1 MSVEADHPMTVA
13 ASLDDKYTL
22 ESGRVYLT
30 GTQALIRLP
39 MMQRQRDL
47 RDGLNTAG
55 FISGYRGSPLG
66 VYDLNLWRAK
76 PFLDS
81 NHIRFQPGVNEEL
94 AATAVWGSQQ
104 TNLFEGARYDGVFSI
119 WYGKGPGLD
128 RAMDAIKHG
137 NAAGTSPHGGVLVLA
152 GDDHG
157 AVSSTLAHQSDHAM
171 VGAMVPVINPA
182 GVQDY
187 IDYGLLGWAMSRYAG
202 IWVGF
207 TAVADTVESSASV
220 LVDPHRLKIVKPEDF
235 EMPPGGL
242 NIRWPDTALE
252 QEARLHDYKR
262 YAVRAFARANRFDRI
277 VIDSPTPRLGIIT
290 TGKAYLDVRQALS
303 TLGIDDR
310 RAGALGI
317 RVFKVGMSW
326 PLDSAGL
333 LAFAK
338 DLEEILVVEE
348 KRPLLEDQVKA
359 QLYELAGSRR
369 PRVIGK
375 FDAEGNRVL
384 CTAGILSPG
393 EVAQLVGKRLLR
405 FADDSVIRGR
415 LEYLSA
421 RNDQRR
427 NRAPVDARSPFFCSG
442 CPHNRSTKVPEGS
455 RALAGIG
462 CHYMA
467 LSMNRDTATFSQ
479 MGGEGAAWVGQAPF
493 TRTEHVFANL
503 GDGTFVHSGSLAIR
517 QALAAGVN
525 ITYKILFNDAVAM
538 TGGQTPDGSPGVDR
552 FAQIV
557 RAEGVDRI
565 AIVSDEPEKYTSPA
579 IFPAGTSIHHRDS
592 LDTLQRELRATP
604 GVTVMIYDQ
613 TCAAEKRRRRKR
625 GTFPDPSK
633 RVFINELVCEG
644 CGDCSVQSNCLSVVP
659 VDTEFGRKRAIDQS
673 SCNKDYSCLEG
684 FCPSFV
690 TVKGGVIRKE
700 ERTLPA
706 FAPDIDLAEPATFP
720 LTAPF
725 GIVVTGIG
733 GTGVITIGALIGMAA
748 HLDGKGVTVLD
759 QTGLAQKG
767 GAVTSHVRIA
777 PSPDDLSAVR
787 IDTGGA
793 DLILGADLVV
803 AASADVINTVENGRT
818 WAIVNSHE
826 TPTADSTLDR
836 DFELDVDR
844 LRAEVS
850 LAAGEAHTHFID
862 ATAIATRLFGDSIAT
877 NMFLLGFAF
886 QHGRV
891 PVSLASMVRAIELN
905 GVSVTSNKRAF
916 DIGRRAVANPD
927 ALHAVQPSDIKSAPP
942 TLHGLVDRRAAF
954 LAEYQNDAYADRY
967 RRLVAAAEAAETN
980 RTPHSRDF
988 TEGVARG
995 AFKLMAYKDEYE
1007 VARLFAEGDFLR
1019 KLDDQFAGPY
1029 RIKFHLAP
1037 PLLARTDP
1045 ASGRPEKM
1053 TFGPWM
1059 LSVFRLLAKCRGLR
1073 GSPFD
1078 PFGYLAERRAE
1089 RQLIKDYEAMV
1100 ATVGDKLTPENHE
1113 IAIELARLPETIRGY
1128 GPIKDKSVETANNT
1142 RADLLNRLE
1151 HPLPQRNAAA

>member
-1 MSVEADHPMTVA
+1 MTVA

-22 ESGRVYLT
+22 ESWRVYLT

-66 VYDLNLWRAK
+66 VYDLHLWRAK
-76 PFLDS
+76 PFLDA
-81 NHIRFQPGVNEEL
+81 NHIRFQPGINEEL

-137 NAAGTSPHGGVLVLA
+137 NAAGTSTHGGVLVLA

-220 LVDPHRLKIVKPEDF
+220 LVDPHRLEIVQPEDF

-262 YAVRAFARANRFDRI
+262 YAVKAFARANSFDRI

-310 RAGALGI
+310 RAAALGI
-317 RVFKVGMSW
+317 RVFKIGMSW
-326 PLDSAGL
+326 PLDRAGL
-333 LAFAK
+333 LAFAR

-375 FDAEGNRVL
+375 FDEQGNRVL
-384 CTAGILSPG
+384 CTAGIISPG
-393 EVAQLVGKRLLR
+393 EVAQLVGTRLLR
-405 FADDSVIRGR
+405 FADDSAIRGR

-421 RNDQRR
+421 RSDQRR

-442 CPHNRSTKVPEGS
+442 CPHNRSTKVPDGS

-467 LSMNRDTATFSQ
+467 LSMNRNTATFSQ

-565 AIVSDEPEKYTSPA
+565 AIVSDEPEKYANPA

-592 LDTLQRELRATP
+592 LDSLQRELRATP

-625 GTFPDPSK
+625 GTYPDPAK
-633 RVFINELVCEG
+633 RVFINDLVCEG
-644 CGDCSVQSNCLSVVP
+644 CGDCSVQSNCLSVIP
-659 VDTEFGRKRAIDQS
+659 INTEFGRKRAIDQS
-673 SCNKDYSCLEG
+673 SCNKDYSCIEG

-690 TVKGGVIRKE
+690 TVEGGTIRKE
-700 ERTLPA
+700 ERPLPTLGPDTPLGEPSTLP
-706 FAPDIDLAEPATFP
+706 
-720 LTAPF
+720 LTRPV

-767 GAVTSHVRIA
+767 GAVTSHIRIA
-777 PSPDDLSAVR
+777 PTPDDLSAVR

-803 AASADVINTVENGRT
+803 AASPDVINTVENGRT

-826 TPTADSTLDR
+826 TPTADATLDR
-836 DFELDVDR
+836 NFELDADR

-850 LAAGEAHTHFID
+850 LAAGEANTHFID
-862 ATAIATRLFGDSIAT
+862 ATAIATRMFGDSIAT
-877 NMFLLGFAF
+877 NMFLLGVAF
-886 QHGRV
+886 QHGRI
-891 PVSLASMVRAIELN
+891 PVSLASLVRAIELN
-905 GVSVTSNKRAF
+905 GVSVDLNKRAF
-916 DIGRRAVANPD
+916 DVGRRAAANPD
-927 ALHAVQPSDIKSAPP
+927 
-942 TLHGLVDRRAAF
+942 TLHSIQSDDAGKHPFTLQELIDRRAMF
-954 LAEYQNDAYADRY
+954 LTDYQNKAYADRY
-967 RRLVAAAEAAETN
+967 RRLVATAAATEASRAPRTKGFAEAVV
-980 RTPHSRDF
+980 H
-988 TEGVARG
+988 G

-1007 VARLFAEGDFLR
+1007 VARLFTASNFR
-1019 KLDDQFAGPY
+1019 QKLNDQFAGPY
-1029 RIKFHLAP
+1029 RIEFHLAP

-1045 ASGRPEKM
+1045 AGGRPEKT

-1059 LSVFRLLAKCRGLR
+1059 LSALRVLAKFRWLR
-1073 GSPFD
+1073 GTPFD
-1078 PFGYLAERRAE
+1078 PFGRLADRRTE

-1100 ATVGDKLTPENHE
+1100 AIVGDKLSTENHDV
-1113 IAIELARLPETIRGY
+1113 AVELAQLPETIRGY
-1128 GPIKDKSVETANNT
+1128 GPIKSSSIDAANKI
-1142 RADLLNRLE
+1142 RADLLNQLDY
-1151 HPLPQRNAAA
+1151 PVPQRNAAA

>member
-1 MSVEADHPMTVA
+1 MTVA

-22 ESGRVYLT
+22 DSGRVYLT

-47 RDGLNTAG
+47 RAGLNTAG

-66 VYDLNLWRAK
+66 GYDLNLWRAQ
-76 PFLDS
+76 PFLDA

-104 TNLFEGARYDGVFSI
+104 TNLFDGARYDGVFSI

-137 NAAGTSPHGGVLVLA
+137 NAAGTSAHGGVLVLA

-157 AVSSTLAHQSDHAM
+157 AVSSTLAHQSDHAL

-187 IDYGLLGWAMSRYAG
+187 IDFGLLGWAMSRYAG

-220 LVDPHRLKIVKPEDF
+220 LIDPHRLEIATPTDYEL
-235 EMPPGGL
+235 PPGGL
-242 NIRWPDTALE
+242 NIRWPDPPLE
-252 QEARLHDYKR
+252 QEARLHDHKR
-262 YAVRAFARANRFDRI
+262 FAVKAFARANNFDKI
-277 VIDSPTPRLGIIT
+277 VMDSPTPRLGIIT
-290 TGKAYLDVRQALS
+290 TGKAYLDVRQALN
-303 TLGIDDR
+303 TLGIDDQ
-310 RAGALGI
+310 RAAALGI
-317 RVFKVGMSW
+317 RVFKIGMSW
-326 PLDSAGL
+326 PLDSVGL
-333 LAFAK
+333 LSFARG
-338 DLEEILVVEE
+338 LEEILVIEE

-359 QLYELAGSRR
+359 QLYDLPESRR

-375 FDAEGNRVL
+375 YDQEGQRVL

-393 EVAQLVGKRLLR
+393 EVAQFVGHRLLR
-405 FADDSVIRGR
+405 FANDPTIRDR
-415 LEYLSA
+415 LDYLAARHDRRRNQAPVSA
-421 RNDQRR
+421 RT
-427 NRAPVDARSPFFCSG
+427 PYFCSG
-442 CPHNRSTKVPEGS
+442 CPHNRSTKVPDGS

-467 LSMNRDTATFSQ
+467 LSMDRNTATFTQ
-479 MGGEGAAWVGQAPF
+479 MGGEGASWVGQAPF

-503 GDGTFVHSGSLAIR
+503 GDGTFIHSGSLAIR

-538 TGGQTPDGSPGVDR
+538 TGGQPPDGNPGVER

-565 AIVSDEPEKYTSPA
+565 AVVSDEPEKYTNPS
-579 IFPAGTSIHHRDS
+579 IFPAGTTIHHRDS
-592 LDTLQRELRATP
+592 LDPVQRELRATP

-625 GTFPDPSK
+625 GTYPDPAK

-659 VDTEFGRKRAIDQS
+659 VETEFGRKRAIDQS
-673 SCNKDYSCLEG
+673 SCNKDYSCIEG

-690 TVKGGVIRKE
+690 TIEGGTLRKE
-700 ERTLPA
+700 ERALPALDAVGTLPA
-706 FAPDIDLAEPATFP
+706 PKTTP
-720 LTAPF
+720 LTKPV
-725 GIVVTGIG
+725 GIVVTGVG

-767 GAVTSHVRIA
+767 GAVTSHIRIA
-777 PSPDDLSAVR
+777 PKPEDINAVR

-803 AASADVINTVENGRT
+803 AANPDVINTIENGRT
-818 WAIVNSHE
+818 WALVNSHE
-826 TPTADSTLDR
+826 TPTADFTLNR
-836 DFELDVDR
+836 DFELNAGQLKSEIV
-844 LRAEVS
+844 
-850 LAAGEAHTHFID
+850 LAAGEANTKFID

-877 NMFLLGFAF
+877 NIFLLGYAF
-886 QHGRV
+886 EHGRI
-891 PVSLASMVRAIELN
+891 PVSLDSLTRAIELN
-905 GVSVTSNKRAF
+905 GVSVEMNKRVFDAGRLAAADPTAF
-916 DIGRRAVANPD
+916 DSEENAAYEPIDTTLHAVVERRAV
-927 ALHAVQPSDIKSAPP
+927 
-942 TLHGLVDRRAAF
+942 F
-954 LAEYQNDAYADRY
+954 LTDYQNTAYADRY
-967 RRLVAAAEAAETN
+967 RRLVAGAESAEQSV
-980 RTPHSRDF
+980 TPYTKDF
-988 TEGVARG
+988 ALAVAKG

-1007 VARLFAEGDFLR
+1007 VARLFAESTFLHDVA
-1019 KLDDQFAGPY
+1019 KQFVGPY
-1029 RIKFHLAP
+1029 RVKFHLAP
-1037 PLLARTDP
+1037 PFLARPDP
-1045 ASGRPEKM
+1045 ASGRPQKV

-1059 LSVFRLLAKCRGLR
+1059 VSLFRLLAKFRGLR
-1073 GSPFD
+1073 GTRFD
-1078 PFGYLAERRAE
+1078 PFGYLEEHRLE

-1100 ATVGDKLTPENHE
+1100 GE
-1113 IAIELARLPETIRGY
+1113 IAGKLSERNHSVAVALAQLPDDIRGF
-1128 GPIKDKSVETANNT
+1128 GPIKRESIEATDKRRT
-1142 RADLLNRLE
+1142 DLLQQLDS
-1151 HPLPQRNAAA
+1151 PLPQIDAAE

>member
-1 MSVEADHPMTVA
+1 MTVA

-76 PFLDS
+76 PFLDA
-81 NHIRFQPGVNEEL
+81 NHIRFQPGINEEL

-137 NAAGTSPHGGVLVLA
+137 NAAGTSTHGGVLVLA

-157 AVSSTLAHQSDHAM
+157 AVSSTLAHQSDQAM

-220 LVDPHRLKIVKPEDF
+220 LVDPHRLEIVQPEDF

-262 YAVRAFARANRFDRI
+262 YAVKAFARANSFDRI
-277 VIDSPTPRLGIIT
+277 VIDSATPRLGIIT

-310 RAGALGI
+310 RAAALGI

-333 LAFAK
+333 LAFAR

-375 FDAEGNRVL
+375 FDEQGNRVL
-384 CTAGILSPG
+384 CTAGIMSPG
-393 EVAQLVGKRLLR
+393 EVAQLVGTRLLR
-405 FADDSVIRGR
+405 FADDSAIRGR

-421 RNDQRR
+421 RSDQRR

-467 LSMNRDTATFSQ
+467 LSMNRNTATFSQ

-538 TGGQTPDGSPGVDR
+538 TGGQSPDGSPGVDR

-565 AIVSDEPEKYTSPA
+565 AIVSDEPEKYANPA
-579 IFPAGTSIHHRDS
+579 IFPVGTSIHHRDS
-592 LDTLQRELRATP
+592 LDSLQRELRATP

-625 GTFPDPSK
+625 GTYPDPAK
-633 RVFINELVCEG
+633 RVFINDLVCEG
-644 CGDCSVQSNCLSVVP
+644 CGDCSVQSNCLSVIP
-659 VDTEFGRKRAIDQS
+659 IDTEFGRKRAIDQS
-673 SCNKDYSCLEG
+673 SCNKDYSCIEG

-690 TVKGGVIRKE
+690 TVEGGTIRKE
-700 ERTLPA
+700 ERPLSTLGPDTPLGAPSTLP
-706 FAPDIDLAEPATFP
+706 
-720 LTAPF
+720 LTRSV

-767 GAVTSHVRIA
+767 GAVTSHIRIA
-777 PSPDDLSAVR
+777 PTPDDLSAVR

-803 AASADVINTVENGRT
+803 AASPDVINTVENGRT

-826 TPTADSTLDR
+826 TPTADATLDR
-836 DFELDVDR
+836 DFELDADR

-850 LAAGEAHTHFID
+850 LAAGEANTHFID
-862 ATAIATRLFGDSIAT
+862 ATAIATRMFGDSIAT
-877 NMFLLGFAF
+877 NMFLLGVAF
-886 QHGRV
+886 QHGRI
-891 PVSLASMVRAIELN
+891 PVSLASLVRAIELN
-905 GVSVTSNKRAF
+905 GVSVDLNKRAF
-916 DIGRRAVANPD
+916 DVGRRAVANPD
-927 ALHAVQPSDIKSAPP
+927 
-942 TLHGLVDRRAAF
+942 TLHSIQSDDAGKHPFTLQELIDRRAMF
-954 LAEYQNDAYADRY
+954 LTDYQNKAYADRY
-967 RRLVAAAEAAETN
+967 RRLVATAAATEASRAPRTKGFAEAVV
-980 RTPHSRDF
+980 H
-988 TEGVARG
+988 G

-1007 VARLFAEGDFLR
+1007 VARLFTASNFR
-1019 KLDDQFAGPY
+1019 QKLNDQFAGPY

-1045 ASGRPEKM
+1045 ASGRPEKI

-1059 LSVFRLLAKCRGLR
+1059 LSAFRVLAKFRWLR
-1073 GSPFD
+1073 GTPFD
-1078 PFGYLAERRAE
+1078 PFGRLADRRTE

-1100 ATVGDKLTPENHE
+1100 AIVGDKLSTENHDV
-1113 IAIELARLPETIRGY
+1113 AVELAQLPETIRGY
-1128 GPIKDKSVETANNT
+1128 GPIKSSSIDAANKT
-1142 RADLLNRLE
+1142 RTDLLNQLDY
-1151 HPLPQRNAAA
+1151 PVPQRNAAA